1 MARRSGGYRGSRH
14 LKASIEIRRGTGAAD
29 RSFIL
34 DLGRRTV
41 TDSVSPL
48 RSAAPSLV
56 AGSYERLID
65 FALDQSHE
73 SFIAT
78 SAGEPLGFLVMLD
91 SLPDEVT
98 ALPQGF
104 VVYMAVEPHARRMG
118 VAAHLLAAAEDA
130 ARARGLGYVALM
142 VTEENAAA
150 RELYAQAGYVTERR
164 LLCKPL

>member
-1 MARRSGGYRGSRH
+1 M
-14 LKASIEIRRGTGAAD
+14 KTSIAVRRGGSAD
-29 RSFIL
+29 RAFIL

-48 RSAAPSLV
+48 RNPAPGV
-56 AGSYERLID
+56 VVDSYERLID

-78 SAGEPLGFLVMLD
+78 SDGEPLGFLLMLD
-91 SLPDEVT
+91 ALPDEVT
-98 ALPQGF
+98 AMPQAF

-118 VAAHLLAAAEDA
+118 LAAHLLAAAEDE
-130 ARARGLGYVALM
+130 ARARGLEYVALM

>member
-1 MARRSGGYRGSRH
+1 MARRCRRRRGCGH
-14 LKASIEIRRGTGAAD
+14 LKTSIAVRRGGAAD
-29 RSFIL
+29 RGFIL

-41 TDSVSPL
+41 SDSVSSL
-48 RSAAPSLV
+48 RNPAPGLV
-56 AGSYERLID
+56 VGSYERLID

-78 SAGEPLGFLVMLD
+78 SAGEPLGFLLMLD
-91 SLPDEVT
+91 ALPDEVT
-98 ALPQGF
+98 GLEQAF

-118 VAAHLLAAAEDA
+118 IAAHLLAAAEDA
-130 ARARGLGYVALM
+130 ARARGLEYLALM

-150 RELYAQAGYVTERR
+150 RELYAQAGYFTERR